1 MSVFNLVCG
10 YEEIK
15 TELMRIHNVLRNAEK
30 FEKLGVKKPRGV
42 LLYGDS
48 GLGKTRMAE
57 CFIGEYIFPVFE
69 ISKEEPGCQVIDEIR
84 EAFAKAKDAG
94 EQAIVFL
101 DNLDDDADDNMYAAL
116 RACMDD
122 CRENNVFVLATAKDK
137 DNVPDYLL
145 LPGRFDKAI
154 EVETPTVEDAI
165 EILNFYLALKECA
178 SDVDVEEIAGIM
190 RGNSCA
196 DLEMVVN
203 EAAVYAGCANRDT
216 IIQQDLIKACI
227 SLLFASP
234 EKADAGKERDLL
246 EVAVHEAGHVVV
258 AEALE
263 AGCVAITSVRSH
275 AGGFAGITCV
285 NYAENNGR
293 RMKRLERHVI
303 RSLAGKAAS
312 EIVLG
317 MIDVGCADDMAGA
330 FRRVERMVDNLCAF
344 GFDAYEGPH
353 SSETLKAK
361 KEQLIA
367 EKMAWYYQA
376 AKQLLAE
383 NRAFLD
389 KVTEELMRRKMLRQK
404 DIKRLRTEAYST

>member
-1 MSVFNLVCG
+1 MSVFDLVCG
-10 YEEIK
+10 YKDIK
-15 TELMRIHNVLRNAEK
+15 AELIRVHDVLRHKEK
-30 FEKLGVKKPRGV
+30 YEKMGVKRPRGV

-57 CFIGEYIFPVFE
+57 CFIGEWIFPVFE
-69 ISKEEPGCQVIDEIR
+69 IHKEEPGCEVITEIR
-84 EAFAKAKDAG
+84 EAFAKAKEAG

-101 DNLDDDADDNMYAAL
+101 DNLDDDADDNVYATS
-116 RACMDD
+116 RACMDVY
-122 CRENNVFVLATAKDK
+122 REDDVFVLATAKDK
-137 DNVPDYLL
+137 DNIPDYLL
-145 LPGRFDKAI
+145 RPGRFDKVI
-154 EVETPTVEDAI
+154 EVEEPTFEDAK
-165 EILNFYLALKECA
+165 EILSFYLALKECA
-178 SDVDVEEIAGIM
+178 ADVDVEEIAGIM

-203 EAAVYAGCANRDT
+203 EAGIYAGCDYRDT
-216 IIQQDLIKACI
+216 ITQKDMIKACI
-227 SLLFASP
+227 SLLFVSP
-234 EKADAGKERDLL
+234 EKADSGKERDLL
-246 EVAVHEAGHVVV
+246 EVAVHEAGHVVA

-263 AGCVAITSVRSH
+263 AGCVAVTAVRSH
-275 AGGFAGITCV
+275 TGGFAGITCV
-285 NYAENNGR
+285 NYADNNGMH
-293 RMKRLERHVI
+293 MKRMEWHVI

-317 MIDVGCADDMAGA
+317 IVDVGCADDLANA
-330 FRRVERMVDNLCAF
+330 FRRVERLVDNLCAF
-344 GFDAYEGPH
+344 GFDAYESPH

-361 KEQLIA
+361 KEHLIA